1 MGLGGIPSPLFLFI
15 TMPFPT
21 TNATQELPAINQIL
35 TSCGQAP
42 VTTLDQTNPEV
53 AIAYDTLLQVSREIQ
68 AEGWT
73 FNKEYHY
80 EFNKDNNNE
89 ILIPNNVIQIK
100 LTENAQNMTYDAVRR
115 QGKLYDR
122 QNHRYTWEYSPIECD
137 VVWYFDW
144 IDLPEPIQNY
154 ITTRAATL
162 VSGKIVGDDDQ
173 YARLQQ
179 QEALARSTALEYET
193 QQGQFTMFGHPQGQ
207 QAYYQSYQPFHAL
220 QR

>member
-1 MGLGGIPSPLFLFI
+1 
-15 TMPFPT
+15 MPFPT

-53 AIAYDTLLQVSREIQ
+53 AIAYATLLQVSREVQ
-68 AEGWT
+68 SEGWT

-89 ILIPNNVIQIK
+89 ILIPNNIIQIK
-100 LTENAQNMTYDAVRR
+100 LTENAQNKPYSAVRR
-115 QGKLYDR
+115 AGKLYDR

-137 VVWYFDW
+137 VTWEFDW
-144 IDLPEPIQNY
+144 VDLPEPIQNY
-154 ITTRAATL
+154 ITARAATL
-162 VSGKIVGDDDQ
+162 VSGRIVGDDDQ
-173 YARLQQ
+173 YTRLRN
-179 QEALARSTALEYET
+179 QELEMRAMANEYET

-207 QAYYQSYQPFHAL
+207 QNYYQSYQPFHAL

>member
-1 MGLGGIPSPLFLFI
+1 
-15 TMPFPT
+15 MPFPT

-80 EFNKDNNNE
+80 EFTKDNDNE
-89 ILIPNNVIQIK
+89 IPIPNNIIQIK
-100 LTENAQNMTYDAVRR
+100 LSENAQNMPYDAVRR
-115 QGKLYDR
+115 NGKLYDR
-122 QNHRYTWEYSPIECD
+122 QNHRYTWEYSPIKCD

-144 IDLPEPIQNY
+144 VDLPEPVQNY
-154 ITTRAATL
+154 ITSRAATL